1 MIERKFSHFLF
12 FYVKLSIYLCEVKN
26 KQKITDS
33 FTMKSL
39 QSKNQFI
46 ATILAFA
53 VIPMSGLATD
63 IYLPSM
69 PSMATELHQPESNIQ
84 LTLSIF
90 LISYGVTQ
98 FFAGSVV
105 DSFGR
110 FRVSAISLA
119 LFVVSFLIT
128 ALTKDI
134 MVIYAMRVLQGV
146 LSGFAVVS
154 KRAFFVDVYDG
165 EKRKHYLSIMTIVW
179 SVGPIIAPFIG
190 GYLQKLF
197 GWQSNFYVL
206 AGYSLVLLILELI
219 FSGETL
225 KEKKPFHFDFVLKE
239 YDHMFR
245 TKDFFYGMLMCGVSY
260 AMVIFF
266 NLCGAFII
274 EHKMGYSE
282 VIAGYVSLILGFAWM
297 TGGFLG
303 KALIKRAF
311 LPKIRYANFIQIFLI
326 LMMIFCS
333 YFINNIYTLV
343 AFAFVIHVTA
353 GFIFNNYFAY
363 CIGRFP
369 NSAGV
374 AGGLTG
380 GVAFIITSAISY
392 GIVAIIKPEIQLD
405 VAEGY
410 FVLGILGLIIL
421 SITKLRKAHV

>member
-1 MIERKFSHFLF
+1 M
-12 FYVKLSIYLCEVKN
+12 
-26 KQKITDS
+26 TG
-33 FTMKSL
+33 MKTL
-39 QSKNQFI
+39 KEKNQFI

-69 PSMATELHQPESNIQ
+69 PSMAAELHKSEASIQ

-90 LISYGVTQ
+90 LISYGLTQ
-98 FFAGSVV
+98 FFAGSIV

-110 FRVSAISLA
+110 YRVSMLSLA
-119 LFVVSFLIT
+119 LFVVSFIIT
-128 ALTKDI
+128 ATTKDI
-134 MVIYAMRVLQGV
+134 MVIYAMRVLQGI

-154 KRAFFVDVYDG
+154 KRAFFVDVYEG

-190 GYLQKLF
+190 GYLQKHF

-206 AGYSLVLLILELI
+206 AGYSLLLLVLEFI

-225 KEKKPFHFDFVLKE
+225 KKRNPFHIDFLIKE
-239 YDHMFR
+239 YNSMFK
-245 TKDFFYGMLMCGVSY
+245 TKDFFYGMLMCGLSY
-260 AMVIFF
+260 SIVMFF
-266 NLCGAFII
+266 NLCGSFII

-282 VIAGYVSLILGFAWM
+282 VVAGSVSLILGFAWM

-303 KALIKRAF
+303 KALINKAF
-311 LPKIRYANFIQIFLI
+311 LPKIRYANFMQIILI
-326 LMMIFCS
+326 VLMFATS
-333 YFINNIYTLV
+333 YFTSNIYSLV
-343 AFAFVIHVTA
+343 IFAFLIHVTA

-369 NSAGV
+369 NSAGI

-380 GVAFIITSAISY
+380 GIAFIITSAISY
-392 GIVAIIKPEIQLD
+392 GIVSIIKPEMQLQ

-410 FVLGILGLIIL
+410 FILGILGLFIL
-421 SITKLRKAHV
+421 SMIKIRKAHI

>member
-1 MIERKFSHFLF
+1 MLKE
-12 FYVKLSIYLCEVKN
+12 KN
-26 KQKITDS
+26 K
-33 FTMKSL
+33 L
-39 QSKNQFI
+39 I
-46 ATILAFA
+46 ATLLAFA

-69 PSMATELHQPESNIQ
+69 PTMAIELQQPETKIQ
-84 LTLSIF
+84 LTLTLF
-90 LISYGVTQ
+90 LISYGITQ

-110 FRVSAISLA
+110 YRVTLVSLG
-119 LFVVSFLIT
+119 LFMVSFLVT
-128 ALTKDI
+128 ALTRDI
-134 MVIYAMRVLQGV
+134 MVIYAMRILQGV
-146 LSGFAVVS
+146 LAGFAIVS
-154 KRAFFVDVYDG
+154 KRAFFVDVFEG
-165 EKRKHYLSIMTIVW
+165 EQRKHYLSVMTIVW
-179 SVGPIIAPFIG
+179 SVGPIVAPFLG

-206 AGYSLVLLILELI
+206 AGYSLVLLILELL

-225 KEKKPFHFDFVLKE
+225 KVKKPFVINFVLKE
-239 YDHMFR
+239 YDMMFR

-282 VIAGYVSLILGFAWM
+282 VVAGYVSLILGLAWM
-297 TGGFLG
+297 SGGFLG
-303 KALIKRAF
+303 KFLINKDF
-311 LPKIRYANFIQIFLI
+311 LPKIRFANYTQLFLI
-326 LMMIFCS
+326 LFMIFCS
-333 YFINNIYTLV
+333 FFLNNIYSLV
-343 AFAFVIHVTA
+343 AFAFVIHITA

-380 GVAFIITSAISY
+380 GVSYIITSAVSY
-392 GIVAIIKPEIQLD
+392 TIVALLRPTMQLD

-410 FVLGILGLIIL
+410 LILALLGFAIL
-421 SITKLRKAHV
+421 SLTKFRKAHL

>member
-1 MIERKFSHFLF
+1 MVTLKE
-12 FYVKLSIYLCEVKN
+12 KN
-26 KQKITDS
+26 K
-33 FTMKSL
+33 
-39 QSKNQFI
+39 FI

-90 LISYGVTQ
+90 LISYGLTQ
-98 FFAGSVV
+98 FFAGSIV

-110 FRVSAISLA
+110 YRISMVSLV
-119 LFVVSFLIT
+119 LFVASFLIT
-128 ALTKDI
+128 ATTQNI
-134 MVIYAMRVLQGV
+134 FVIYAMRVLQGV
-146 LSGFAVVS
+146 LSGFAVVA
-154 KRAFFVDVYDG
+154 KRAFFVDVYEG
-165 EKRKHYLSIMTIVW
+165 EERKHYLSIMTIVW

-190 GYLQKLF
+190 GYLQKNF

-206 AGYSLVLLILELI
+206 AGYSLLLLILELV

-225 KEKKPFHFDFVLKE
+225 KKRNPFRFEFLIKE
-239 YDHMFR
+239 YSSMFKAR
-245 TKDFFYGMLMCGVSY
+245 DFFYGMIMCGLSY
-260 AMVIFF
+260 SMIMFF
-266 NLCGAFII
+266 NLCGSFII

-282 VIAGYVSLILGFAWM
+282 VVAGYVSLILGFAWM

-303 KALIKRAF
+303 KALINRAF
-311 LPKIRYANFIQIFLI
+311 LPKIRNANLIQLLLI
-326 LMMIFCS
+326 VIMFAAS
-333 YFINNIYTLV
+333 YFSNNIYSLV
-343 AFAFVIHVTA
+343 GFAFMIHVTA
-353 GFIFNNYFAY
+353 GFIFNNYFSY

-369 NSAGV
+369 DSAGI

-392 GIVAIIKPEIQLD
+392 GIVAVIRPQIQLQ

-410 FVLGILGLIIL
+410 FVLGLLGLFIL
-421 SITKLRKAHV
+421 SMIKWRKAHA

>member
-1 MIERKFSHFLF
+1 M
-12 FYVKLSIYLCEVKN
+12 
-26 KQKITDS
+26 KI
-33 FTMKSL
+33 L

-69 PSMATELHQPESNIQ
+69 PSMATELHQPESSIQ

-90 LISYGVTQ
+90 LISYGLTQ

-134 MVIYAMRVLQGV
+134 LVIYAMRVLQGI

-154 KRAFFVDVYDG
+154 KRAFFVDVYEG

-206 AGYSLVLLILELI
+206 AAYSLILLILELV

-225 KEKKPFHFDFVLKE
+225 KVKKPFYLDYVLKE
-239 YDHMFR
+239 YDLMFR

-282 VIAGYVSLILGFAWM
+282 V
-297 TGGFLG
+297 
-303 KALIKRAF
+303 

-326 LMMIFCS
+326 VMMIFCS
-333 YFINNIYTLV
+333 FYLNNIFTLV

-369 NSAGV
+369 DSAGI

-392 GIVAIIKPEIQLD
+392 GIVALIKPEIQLE

-421 SITKLRKAHV
+421 TITKLRKAHV

>member
-1 MIERKFSHFLF
+1 MLKEK
-12 FYVKLSIYLCEVKN
+12 YK
-26 KQKITDS
+26 
-33 FTMKSL
+33 
-39 QSKNQFI
+39 FI

-69 PSMATELHQPESNIQ
+69 PSMATELHQPESSIQ

-90 LISYGVTQ
+90 LISYGLTQ
-98 FFAGSVV
+98 FFAGSIV

-110 FRVSAISLA
+110 YKISMASLA

-128 ALTKDI
+128 ATTQNI
-134 MVIYAMRVLQGV
+134 FVIYAMRVLQGI

-154 KRAFFVDVYDG
+154 KRAFFVDVYEG
-165 EKRKHYLSIMTIVW
+165 EERKHYLSIMTIVW

-190 GYLQKLF
+190 GYLQKIF

-206 AGYSLVLLILELI
+206 AGYSLLLLILEFI

-225 KEKKPFHFDFVLKE
+225 KKRNPFRVEFLLKE
-239 YDHMFR
+239 YDMMFR
-245 TKDFFYGMLMCGVSY
+245 AKDFFYGMVMCGLSY
-260 AMVIFF
+260 SMIMFF
-266 NLCGAFII
+266 NLCGSFII

-282 VIAGYVSLILGFAWM
+282 VVAGYVSLILGFAWM

-303 KALIKRAF
+303 KALINKAF
-311 LPKIRYANFIQIFLI
+311 LPKIRNANFIQLLLI
-326 LMMIFCS
+326 VLMFFAS
-333 YFINNIYTLV
+333 YFSNNIYSLV
-343 AFAFVIHVTA
+343 AFAFLIHVTA
-353 GFIFNNYFAY
+353 GFIFNNYFSY

-369 NSAGV
+369 NSAGL

-380 GVAFIITSAISY
+380 GLAFIITSAVSY
-392 GIVAIIKPEIQLD
+392 GIVAVLKPEIQLE

-410 FVLGILGLIIL
+410 FVLGILGLIVL
-421 SITKLRKAHV
+421 SMIKFRKAHV

>member
-1 MIERKFSHFLF
+1 MVTLKE
-12 FYVKLSIYLCEVKN
+12 KN
-26 KQKITDS
+26 K
-33 FTMKSL
+33 L
-39 QSKNQFI
+39 I
-46 ATILAFA
+46 ATVLAFA

-90 LISYGVTQ
+90 LISYGLTQ
-98 FFAGSVV
+98 FFAGSIV

-110 FRVSAISLA
+110 YKVSMISLA

-128 ALTKDI
+128 ATTQNI
-134 MVIYAMRVLQGV
+134 FVIYAMRVLQGI

-154 KRAFFVDVYDG
+154 KRAFFVDVYEGD
-165 EKRKHYLSIMTIVW
+165 ERKHYLSIMTIVW

-190 GYLQKLF
+190 GYLQKSF

-206 AGYSLVLLILELI
+206 AGYSLLLLLLEFI

-225 KEKKPFHFDFVLKE
+225 KKRNPFHFEFLLKE
-239 YDHMFR
+239 YNSMFKA
-245 TKDFFYGMLMCGVSY
+245 KDFFYGMIMCGLSY
-260 AMVIFF
+260 SMIMFF
-266 NLCGAFII
+266 NLCGSFII

-282 VIAGYVSLILGFAWM
+282 VVAGYVSLILGFAWM

-303 KALIKRAF
+303 KALINKAF
-311 LPKIRYANFIQIFLI
+311 LPKIRYANFIQLI
-326 LMMIFCS
+326 LIILMFVAS
-333 YFINNIYTLV
+333 YFSSNIYSLV
-343 AFAFVIHVTA
+343 AFAFLIHVTA
-353 GFIFNNYFAY
+353 GFIFNNYFSY

-369 NSAGV
+369 NSAGI

-380 GVAFIITSAISY
+380 GIAFIITSAISY
-392 GIVAIIKPEIQLD
+392 GIVAMIRPQMQLE

-410 FVLGILGLIIL
+410 FVLGILGLFIL
-421 SITKLRKAHV
+421 SMIKLRKAHA

>member
-1 MIERKFSHFLF
+1 MLKE
-12 FYVKLSIYLCEVKN
+12 KN
-26 KQKITDS
+26 KY
-33 FTMKSL
+33 
-39 QSKNQFI
+39 I
-46 ATILAFA
+46 ATLLAFA

-69 PSMATELHQPESNIQ
+69 PNMALELNQPETKIQ
-84 LTLSIF
+84 LTLTLF
-90 LISYGVTQ
+90 LISYGISQ

-105 DSFGR
+105 DSYGR
-110 FRVSAISLA
+110 YRVSLISLG
-119 LFVVSFLIT
+119 LFVVSFLVT
-128 ALTKDI
+128 AFTKDI
-134 MVIYAMRVLQGV
+134 MVIYAMRIIQGA

-154 KRAFFVDVYDG
+154 KRAFFVDVYEG

-179 SVGPIIAPFIG
+179 SVGPIIAPFLG

-206 AGYSLVLLILELI
+206 AGYSLLLLILELL

-225 KEKKPFHFDFVLKE
+225 KVKKPFFLNFVLKE
-239 YDHMFR
+239 YDMMFR

-282 VIAGYVSLILGFAWM
+282 VVAGYVSLILGFAWM

-303 KALIKRAF
+303 KFLIEKAF
-311 LPKIRYANFIQIFLI
+311 LPKIRTANFIQLFLI
-326 LMMIFCS
+326 VMMLFCS
-333 YFINNIYTLV
+333 LFLNNIYSLV

-369 NSAGV
+369 QSAGI

-380 GVAFIITSAISY
+380 GVAFIVTSAVSY
-392 GIVAIIKPEIQLD
+392 GIVAILKPSVQLD
-405 VAEGY
+405 VAQGY
-410 FVLGILGLIIL
+410 LIFGILGLLIL
-421 SITKLRKAHV
+421 SMIKWRKAVL

>member
-1 MIERKFSHFLF
+1 MLKE
-12 FYVKLSIYLCEVKN
+12 KN
-26 KQKITDS
+26 K
-33 FTMKSL
+33 
-39 QSKNQFI
+39 FI

-69 PSMATELHQPESNIQ
+69 PSMALELQQPESRIQ
-84 LTLSIF
+84 LTLTIF
-90 LISYGVTQ
+90 LISYGLTQ

-105 DSFGR
+105 DTFGR
-110 FRVSAISLA
+110 YRVALISQA
-119 LFVVSFLIT
+119 LFVLSFLIT
-128 ALTKDI
+128 AVTKDI
-134 MVIYAMRVLQGV
+134 LVIYAMRVLQGM

-165 EKRKHYLSIMTIVW
+165 EERKHYLSIMTIVW
-179 SVGPIIAPFIG
+179 SVGPIVAPFIG
-190 GYLQKLF
+190 GYLQSLF

-206 AGYSLVLLILELI
+206 AGYSLLLLILEFA

-225 KEKKPFHFDFVLKE
+225 KTKKVFLLSDMIGE
-239 YDHMFR
+239 YKMMFG

-282 VIAGYVSLILGFAWM
+282 VVAGYVSLILGFAWM
-297 TGGFLG
+297 SGGFLG
-303 KALIKRAF
+303 KALIAKPF
-311 LPKIRYANFIQIFLI
+311 MPKIRYANFIQIILI
-326 LMMIFCS
+326 VAMLFAS
-333 YFINNIYTLV
+333 FYLNSIYSLV
-343 AFAFVIHVTA
+343 AFAFVVHITA

-369 NSAGV
+369 ESAGM

-380 GVAFIITSAISY
+380 GVAFIFTSALSY
-392 GIVAIIKPEIQLD
+392 GIVAIIKPQNQMN

-410 FVLGILGLIIL
+410 LVMGILGLIIL
-421 SITKLRKAHV
+421 TVIRLRKAYTVH

>member
-1 MIERKFSHFLF
+1 MLKE
-12 FYVKLSIYLCEVKN
+12 KN
-26 KQKITDS
+26 K
-33 FTMKSL
+33 
-39 QSKNQFI
+39 FI
-46 ATILAFA
+46 ATLLAFA
-53 VIPMSGLATD
+53 MIPMSGLATD

-69 PSMATELHQPESNIQ
+69 PSMALELQQPETKIQ
-84 LTLSIF
+84 LTLTLF

-98 FFAGSVV
+98 IFAGSVV

-110 FRVSAISLA
+110 YRISLVSLG
-119 LFVVSFLIT
+119 LFAVSFLVT

-146 LSGFAVVS
+146 LAGFAVVA
-154 KRAFFVDVYDG
+154 KRAFFVDVFEG
-165 EKRKHYLSIMTIVW
+165 AKRIHYLSVMTIVW
-179 SVGPIIAPFIG
+179 SVGPIVAPFIG

-206 AGYSLVLLILELI
+206 AIYSFLLLIFELL

-225 KEKKPFHFDFVLKE
+225 KVKKPFAIQFVLKE
-239 YDHMFR
+239 YDMLFR
-245 TKDFFYGMLMCGVSY
+245 AKDFFYGMLMCGISY

-282 VIAGYVSLILGFAWM
+282 VVAGYVSLILGFAWM
-297 TGGFLG
+297 LGGFLG
-303 KALIKRAF
+303 KFLISKDF
-311 LPKIRYANFIQIFLI
+311 LPKIRLANYVQIVLI
-326 LMMIFCS
+326 LLMIFS
-333 YFINNIYTLV
+333 SFYLNTIYSLV

-363 CIGRFP
+363 CLGRFP

-380 GVAFIITSAISY
+380 GVSYIITSAVSY
-392 GIVAIIKPEIQLD
+392 SIVAILRPTIQLD

-410 FVLGILGLIIL
+410 LIMGILGFFIL
-421 SITKLRKAHV
+421 TMTKFRKAYG

>member
-1 MIERKFSHFLF
+1 MLKE
-12 FYVKLSIYLCEVKN
+12 KN
-26 KQKITDS
+26 K
-33 FTMKSL
+33 
-39 QSKNQFI
+39 FI
-46 ATILAFA
+46 ATLLAFA

-69 PSMATELHQPESNIQ
+69 PSMALELQQPETKIQ
-84 LTLSIF
+84 LTLTLF

-98 FFAGSVV
+98 IFAGSVV

-110 FRVSAISLA
+110 YRVTLVSLG
-119 LFVVSFLIT
+119 LFMVSFLVT

-146 LSGFAVVS
+146 LAGFAVVA
-154 KRAFFVDVYDG
+154 KRAFFVDVFEG
-165 EKRKHYLSIMTIVW
+165 EKRKHYLSVMTIVW

-206 AGYSLVLLILELI
+206 AIYSFLLLIFELL

-225 KEKKPFHFDFVLKE
+225 KVRKPFVIEFVLKE
-239 YDHMFR
+239 YDILFR
-245 TKDFFYGMLMCGVSY
+245 AKDFFYGMLMCGVSY

-274 EHKMGYSE
+274 EHEMGYSE
-282 VIAGYVSLILGFAWM
+282 VVAGYVSLILGLAWM
-297 TGGFLG
+297 AGGFLG
-303 KALIKRAF
+303 KFLIEKDF
-311 LPKIRYANFIQIFLI
+311 MPKIRLANYIQLFLI
-326 LMMIFCS
+326 LLMIFS
-333 YFINNIYTLV
+333 SFYLNTIYSLV
-343 AFAFVIHVTA
+343 AFAFVIHITA

-363 CIGRFP
+363 CLGRFP

-380 GVAFIITSAISY
+380 GVSYIITSAVSY
-392 GIVAIIKPEIQLD
+392 SIVAILRPTMQFD
-405 VAEGY
+405 VATGY
-410 FVLGILGLIIL
+410 LIMGILGFFIL
-421 SITKLRKAHV
+421 SMTKFRKAYS

>member
-1 MIERKFSHFLF
+1 MRMLKE
-12 FYVKLSIYLCEVKN
+12 KN
-26 KQKITDS
+26 K
-33 FTMKSL
+33 
-39 QSKNQFI
+39 FI

-53 VIPMSGLATD
+53 MIPMSGLATD

-90 LISYGVTQ
+90 LISYGLTQ
-98 FFAGSVV
+98 FFAGSIV

-110 FRVSAISLA
+110 YKISMASLA

-128 ALTKDI
+128 ATTQNI
-134 MVIYAMRVLQGV
+134 FVIYAMRVLQGI

-154 KRAFFVDVYDG
+154 KRAFFVDVYEGD
-165 EKRKHYLSIMTIVW
+165 ERKHYLSIMTIVW

-190 GYLQKLF
+190 GYLQKIF

-206 AGYSLVLLILELI
+206 AGYSLVLLVLELV

-225 KEKKPFHFDFVLKE
+225 KKRNPFNVEFLLKE
-239 YDHMFR
+239 YDSMFKA
-245 TKDFFYGMLMCGVSY
+245 KDFFYGMVMCGISY
-260 AMVIFF
+260 SMIMFF
-266 NLCGAFII
+266 NLCGSFII

-303 KALIKRAF
+303 KALINKAF
-311 LPKIRYANFIQIFLI
+311 LPKIRYANLIQLSLIVLMFIT
-326 LMMIFCS
+326 S
-333 YFINNIYTLV
+333 YFSNNIYSLV

-353 GFIFNNYFAY
+353 GFIFNNYFSY

-369 NSAGV
+369 NSAGL
-374 AGGLTG
+374 AGGMTG
-380 GVAFIITSAISY
+380 GVVFILTSAISY
-392 GIVAIIKPEIQLD
+392 GIVTIIRPQIQLE

-410 FVLGILGLIIL
+410 FIMGVLGLFIL
-421 SITKLRKAHV
+421 SMIKWRKAHV

>member
-1 MIERKFSHFLF
+1 MIEMHSL
-12 FYVKLSIYLCEVKN
+12 KN
-26 KQKITDS
+26 
-33 FTMKSL
+33 
-39 QSKNQFI
+39 KNQFI

-90 LISYGVTQ
+90 LISYGITQ
-98 FFAGSVV
+98 FFAGSII

-110 FRVSAISLA
+110 YRVSLISLA
-119 LFVVSFLIT
+119 LFVVSFFIT
-128 ALTKDI
+128 ATTQNI
-134 MVIYAMRVLQGV
+134 MIIYAMRILQGI

-154 KRAFFVDVYDG
+154 KRAFFVDVYEG
-165 EKRKHYLSIMTIVW
+165 ERRKHYLSIMTIVW

-190 GYLQKLF
+190 GYLQKHF

-206 AGYSLVLLILELI
+206 AVYSLLLLILEFI

-225 KEKKPFHFDFVLKE
+225 KSRNPFHIEFLIKE
-239 YDHMFR
+239 YESMFR
-245 TKDFFYGMLMCGVSY
+245 AKDFFYGMLMCGLSY
-260 AMVIFF
+260 SMVMFF
-266 NLCGAFII
+266 NLCGSFII

-282 VIAGYVSLILGFAWM
+282 VIAGYVSLVLGFAWM
-297 TGGFLG
+297 IGGFLG
-303 KALIKRAF
+303 KALINKTF
-311 LPKIRYANFIQIFLI
+311 LPKIRYANMVQLALI
-326 LMMIFCS
+326 LAMFLAS
-333 YFINNIYTLV
+333 YFIYNIFSLV
-343 AFAFVIHVTA
+343 IFAFLIHITA
-353 GFIFNNYFAY
+353 GFIFNNYFTY

-369 NSAGV
+369 NSAGL

-392 GIVAIIKPEIQLD
+392 GVVALIKPEIQLE

-410 FVLGILGLIIL
+410 FIMGALGFLIVSMVRI
-421 SITKLRKAHV
+421 RKAHT

>member
-1 MIERKFSHFLF
+1 MNTLKE
-12 FYVKLSIYLCEVKN
+12 
-26 KQKITDS
+26 
-33 FTMKSL
+33 
-39 QSKNQFI
+39 KNQFI

-90 LISYGVTQ
+90 LISYGLTQ
-98 FFAGSVV
+98 FFAGSIV

-110 FRVSAISLA
+110 YRVSMASLA

-128 ALTKDI
+128 ATTQNI
-134 MVIYAMRVLQGV
+134 FIIYAMRVLQGI

-154 KRAFFVDVYDG
+154 KRAFFVDVYEG
-165 EKRKHYLSIMTIVW
+165 EHRKHYLSIMTIVW

-190 GYLQKLF
+190 GYLQHNF

-206 AGYSLVLLILELI
+206 AGYSLVLLILEFI

-225 KEKKPFHFDFVLKE
+225 KVRNPFNIDFLIKE
-239 YDHMFR
+239 YNSMFKA
-245 TKDFFYGMLMCGVSY
+245 KDFFYGMLMCGLSY
-260 AMVIFF
+260 SMIMFF
-266 NLCGAFII
+266 NLCGSFII

-282 VIAGYVSLILGFAWM
+282 VVAGYVSLILGFAWM

-303 KALIKRAF
+303 KALIKKAF
-311 LPKIRYANFIQIFLI
+311 LPKIRFANFIQIILII
-326 LMMIFCS
+326 LMFVAS
-333 YFINNIYTLV
+333 YFTSNIYSLV
-343 AFAFVIHVTA
+343 AFAFAVHVTA
-353 GFIFNNYFAY
+353 GFIFNNYFSY

-369 NSAGV
+369 NSAGI

-380 GVAFIITSAISY
+380 GVAFIITSVLSY
-392 GIVAIIKPEIQLD
+392 GIVALIKPEVQLQ

-410 FVLGILGLIIL
+410 FVLGVLGLFVL
-421 SITKLRKAHV
+421 SLIKIRKAHI

>member
-1 MIERKFSHFLF
+1 MLKE
-12 FYVKLSIYLCEVKN
+12 KN
-26 KQKITDS
+26 K
-33 FTMKSL
+33 
-39 QSKNQFI
+39 FI

-53 VIPMSGLATD
+53 MIPMSGLATD

-90 LISYGVTQ
+90 LISYGITQ
-98 FFAGSVV
+98 FFAGSIV

-110 FRVSAISLA
+110 YKISMASLA
-119 LFVVSFLIT
+119 LFIVSFLIT
-128 ALTKDI
+128 ATTQDI
-134 MVIYAMRVLQGV
+134 FVIYAMRVLQGV

-154 KRAFFVDVYDG
+154 KRAFFVDVYEGD
-165 EKRKHYLSIMTIVW
+165 ERKHYLSIMTIVW

-190 GYLQKLF
+190 GYLQKIF

-225 KEKKPFHFDFVLKE
+225 KKRNPFKIEFLLKE
-239 YDHMFR
+239 YDSMFKA
-245 TKDFFYGMLMCGVSY
+245 KDFFYGMVMCGISY
-260 AMVIFF
+260 SMIMFF
-266 NLCGAFII
+266 NLCGSFII

-297 TGGFLG
+297 AGGFLG
-303 KALIKRAF
+303 KALIEKAF
-311 LPKIRYANFIQIFLI
+311 LPKIRYANYIQLSLIVLMFIA
-326 LMMIFCS
+326 S
-333 YFINNIYTLV
+333 YFSNNIYSLV

-353 GFIFNNYFAY
+353 GFIFNNYFSY

-369 NSAGV
+369 KSAGL
-374 AGGLTG
+374 AGGMTG
-380 GVAFIITSAISY
+380 GMVFIITSAISY
-392 GIVAIIKPEIQLD
+392 GIVTLIKPQAQLE

-410 FVLGILGLIIL
+410 FIMGVLGLFIL
-421 SITKLRKAHV
+421 SMIKWRKAHV

>member
-1 MIERKFSHFLF
+1 MLKE
-12 FYVKLSIYLCEVKN
+12 KN
-26 KQKITDS
+26 K
-33 FTMKSL
+33 
-39 QSKNQFI
+39 FI
-46 ATILAFA
+46 ATLLAFA

-69 PSMATELHQPESNIQ
+69 PSMALELQQPETKIQ
-84 LTLSIF
+84 LTLTLF

-98 FFAGSVV
+98 IFAGSVV

-110 FRVSAISLA
+110 YRVTLVSLG
-119 LFVVSFLIT
+119 LFMVSFLVT

-146 LSGFAVVS
+146 LAGFAVVA
-154 KRAFFVDVYDG
+154 KRAFFVDVFEG
-165 EKRKHYLSIMTIVW
+165 EKRKHYLSVMTIVW

-206 AGYSLVLLILELI
+206 AIYSFLLLIFELL

-225 KEKKPFHFDFVLKE
+225 KVRKPFVIEFVLKE
-239 YDHMFR
+239 YDILFR
-245 TKDFFYGMLMCGVSY
+245 AKDFFYGMLMCGVSY

-274 EHKMGYSE
+274 EHEMGYSE
-282 VIAGYVSLILGFAWM
+282 VVAGYVSLILGLAWM
-297 TGGFLG
+297 AGGFLG
-303 KALIKRAF
+303 KFLIEKDF
-311 LPKIRYANFIQIFLI
+311 MPKIRLANYIQLFLI
-326 LMMIFCS
+326 LLMIFS
-333 YFINNIYTLV
+333 SFYLNTIYSLV
-343 AFAFVIHVTA
+343 AFAFVIHITA

-363 CIGRFP
+363 CLGRFP

-380 GVAFIITSAISY
+380 GVSYIITSAVSY
-392 GIVAIIKPEIQLD
+392 SIVAILRPTMQFD
-405 VAEGY
+405 VATGY
-410 FVLGILGLIIL
+410 LIMGILGFFIL
-421 SITKLRKAHV
+421 SMTKFRKAYG